1 MKESTSVILVELSSV
16 VVAAIVCHPN
26 LWPRM
31 CVHANTRCALV
42 TKPAQTQSEDA
53 HTHLCSL
60 HVYASVSQKL
70 PFPLVLSVC
79 LWLTLSTPL
88 PDNQCWCWRAVT
100 SVPAMT
106 LGRVASGALG
116 GFYHLRL
123 SHTLESEPYTGASW
137 GILVPTVSLG
147 TFGAQLGSFLS
158 MRVPVGASRSERAV
172 PGDERHAHGGV
183 GVLFWR
189 GRVTVHA
196 VAPGAPSAVCAQR
209 HLALVAFALIATS

>member
-42 TKPAQTQSEDA
+42 TKPAQTQTEDA

-70 PFPLVLSVC
+70 PFPLVLCVC

-100 SVPAMT
+100 SVPGMT
-106 LGRVASGALG
+106 LRGVASGALG
-116 GFYHLRL
+116 GFCHLRL
-123 SHTLESEPYTGASW
+123 SHTLETEPHSRCIVGDFVTDRQFGHIWRAAWQLPPHEGACWCIEIRTCS
-137 GILVPTVSLG
+137 T
-147 TFGAQLGSFLS
+147 
-158 MRVPVGASRSERAV
+158 RR
-172 PGDERHAHGGV
+172 
-183 GVLFWR
+183 
-189 GRVTVHA
+189 
-196 VAPGAPSAVCAQR
+196 
-209 HLALVAFALIATS
+209 